1 MVARLA
7 VSREAS
13 RETAKR
19 GSVTPVVIE
28 RSRLSHA
35 KGAPNLRSFRQTS
48 ALANAI
54 EFTDDLMNSMFKRT
68 AMKTRLRLILL
79 FTLSAFAWGIHC
91 PTIRAQA
98 GKPAFSIER
107 IRNDVKFL
115 ASDQLQ
121 GRGIGSRGEDL
132 AIDYIAGQFEKAGLK
147 PAGDRA
153 SFFQAV
159 PLVMV
164 TTGPKATL
172 AATKGNETINFKIE
186 DEFAGFS
193 KTQQSED
200 FDAEAIFLGHGIT
213 APEFGWD
220 DYKDVDVKGKVVVVF
235 TNEPPSDDPKF
246 FAGKALTYY
255 GRWTY
260 KYEEA
265 TRRGA
270 KAVLIIHTNETA
282 GYPYSVV
289 KKLKGAQIKRE
300 ADSPALAFAGWLSS
314 RAGDKLLAHVG
325 LTVDEALKKAD
336 TRGFKAIPLGVR
348 IKGHIPTTVQKIVTK
363 NVIGVVEGSDPTLK
377 SEAVLF
383 TAHWDHL
390 GLGKSNFA
398 ANEIFSGALDNGTG
412 CAVLLEM
419 ARLWARQDPKPKR
432 SAIFLA
438 TTAEE
443 SGLLGAVYYAAH
455 PAFPLGKTAINLNFD
470 TLLPIG
476 VAESVIVS
484 GAERTTAWQLVQD
497 IAAKHKLTIEPDKNA
512 HLGFYYRSDHFAL
525 ARGGVP
531 AFSVFPG
538 EKIKGKPA
546 DFAQKE
552 MEKFI
557 AKVYHTPADRYRDDF
572 DFSGYPIIMQ
582 FSFDIAVETANA
594 KTLPTWNAGDE
605 FRKARER
612 SGVK

>member
-1 MVARLA
+1 MKRFVGPLLLLGGIPLLA
-7 VSREAS
+7 AQDVPNDNVPF
-13 RETAKR
+13 
-19 GSVTPVVIE
+19 GV
-28 RSRLSHA
+28 
-35 KGAPNLRSFRQTS
+35 PNLTKTDTTQTEDNCILSGAAGTRS
-48 ALANAI
+48 
-54 EFTDDLMNSMFKRT
+54 
-68 AMKTRLRLILL
+68 
-79 FTLSAFAWGIHC
+79 
-91 PTIRAQA
+91 AQ
-98 GKPAFSIER
+98 PPPISIER
-107 IRNDVKFL
+107 IRSDVKHL

-121 GRGIGSRGEDL
+121 GRGVGSRGEEL
-132 AIDYIAGQFEKAGLK
+132 AIEHIARQFEKAGLK
-147 PAGDRA
+147 PAGERGT
-153 SFFQAV
+153 FFQAV

-172 AATKGNETINFKIE
+172 AFTKGGATTAFMLE
-186 DEFAGFS
+186 DEFAGVS

-246 FAGKALTYY
+246 FGGKALTYY

-289 KKLKGAQIKRE
+289 KKLKGAQIRR
-300 ADSPALAFAGWLSS
+300 ATDSPALAFAGWLSS
-314 RAGDKLLAHVG
+314 KAGDKLLASVG
-325 LTVDEALKKAD
+325 LSVDEALKKAD
-336 TRGFKAIPLGVR
+336 SKGFKAIPLGVR
-348 IKGHIPTTVQKIVTK
+348 IKGHIPTTTQKIVSR
-363 NVIGVVEGSDPTLK
+363 NVLGLIEGSDPTLK

-390 GLGKSNFA
+390 GMGQSSPA
-398 ANEIFSGALDNGTG
+398 AHEIFHGALDNATG

-419 ARLWARQDPKPKR
+419 ARLWATTKPLPKR
-432 SAIFLA
+432 SALFLA

-443 SGLLGAVYYAAH
+443 SGLLGATYYAAH
-455 PAFPLGKTAINLNFD
+455 PAIPLGKTALNLNFD
-470 TLLPIG
+470 TVLPLG
-476 VAESVIVS
+476 VPESVVIS
-484 GAERTTAWQLVQD
+484 GAERTTAWPSVQE
-497 IAAKHKLTIEPDKNA
+497 AARQHKLAIEPDKMA

-546 DFAQKE
+546 EFARKAMDE
-552 MEKFI
+552 FI
-557 AKVYHTPADRYRDDF
+557 AKVYHTPNDQYREEW
-572 DFSGYPIIMQ
+572 DFSGYRVLMR
-582 FSFDIAVETANA
+582 FAFDVGQAAANA
-594 KTLPTWNAGDE
+594 KTLPTWREGDE
-605 FRKARER
+605 FLKAREQ
-612 SGVK
+612 SGVKN

>member
-1 MVARLA
+1 M
-7 VSREAS
+7 
-13 RETAKR
+13 
-19 GSVTPVVIE
+19 
-28 RSRLSHA
+28 SHWHRFSLLIA
-35 KGAPNLRSFRQTS
+35 LS
-48 ALANAI
+48 ALACGVH
-54 EFTDDLMNSMFKRT
+54 
-68 AMKTRLRLILL
+68 
-79 FTLSAFAWGIHC
+79 WG
-91 PTIRAQA
+91 TIRSDQPPA
-98 GKPAFSIER
+98 GPAISIER
-107 IRNDVKFL
+107 IRGDVKYL
-115 ASDQLQ
+115 ASAPLQ
-121 GRGIGSRGEDL
+121 GRGIGSRGEEL
-132 AIDYIAGQFEKAGLK
+132 AIDHIATQFEKAGLK
-147 PAGDRA
+147 PAGERGTY
-153 SFFQAV
+153 FQAV

-172 AATKGNETINFKIE
+172 AMTKGGETTAFKLE
-186 DEFAGFS
+186 DEFAGVS
-193 KTQQSED
+193 KSQQTED

-220 DYKDVDVKGKVVVVF
+220 DFKDVDVKGKVVVVF

-289 KKLKGAQIKRE
+289 KKLKGAQIQHVE
-300 ADSPALAFAGWLSS
+300 GSHALAFAGWLSA
-314 RAGDKLLAHVG
+314 RAGDKLLASVG

-348 IKGHIPTTVQKIVTK
+348 IKGHIPTTVQKIVTR
-363 NVIGVVEGSDPTLK
+363 NVLGLVEGSDPALK

-390 GLGKSNFA
+390 GVGKA
-398 ANEIFSGALDNGTG
+398 DDIYYGALDNATG

-419 ARLWARQDPKPKR
+419 ARLWAKQEPRPKR
-432 SAIFLA
+432 SALFLA

-443 SGLLGAVYYAAH
+443 SGLLGAVYYADH
-455 PAFPLGKTAINLNFD
+455 PVIPLGKTALNLNFD
-470 TLLPIG
+470 TVLPLG
-476 VAESVIVS
+476 VPESIVVS
-484 GAERTTAWQLVQD
+484 GAERTTAWPLVQEQ
-497 IAAKHKLTIEPDKNA
+497 ARKHKLEIEPDKMA
-512 HLGFYYRSDHFAL
+512 HLGYYYRSDHFAL

-546 DFAQKE
+546 DFARKA
-552 MEKFI
+552 MEQYI
-557 AKVYHTPADRYRDDF
+557 AKVYHTPADEYRDDW
-572 DFSGYPIIMQ
+572 DFSGYPVLMR
-582 FSFDIAVETANA
+582 FAFDVSRDAANA
-594 KTLPTWNAGDE
+594 KTLPTWAPGDE